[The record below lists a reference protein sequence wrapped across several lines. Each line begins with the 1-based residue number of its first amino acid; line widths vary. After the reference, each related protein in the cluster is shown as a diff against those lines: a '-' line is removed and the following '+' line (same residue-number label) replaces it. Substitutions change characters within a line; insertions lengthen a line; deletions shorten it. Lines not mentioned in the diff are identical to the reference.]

1 MSNQSLAEQTDV
13 ALAISFFRQWVQ
25 AQLAVREQPAVSI
38 AVAYDQDLIWAEGFG
53 FADVEKQVPATPQT
67 IYRIASITKL
77 FTSTAIVQ
85 LRDAGKLQLDDPVEK
100 YLPWFKVQSSFE
112 NEAPVTI
119 RNLLTHTAGLPREA
133 KFPYWSTLEFP
144 SKEEISAELP
154 NQSFSYPPYTRWKYS
169 NLGLSL
175 AGHIVEAITG
185 QTFDDYIQEKILDP
199 LGMSSTSVHLSDEH
213 MQRLA
218 TGYTRRIPGQERS
231 VVPFTECAGITPAAN
246 MASTVEDLVRFA
258 ALQYRNLPAD
268 GDQQILAGP
277 SLREMHRVQWLADDW
292 AHGWGLGFAITRLDG
307 RTRHGHGG
315 SLTGYRT
322 QLSFSLNEKIT
333 IVVMT
338 NANDGMPDLY
348 VEQAWKIIAPAI
360 VKATTPAPAPV
371 SLEGLE
377 RYVGLYRSSWGDI
390 QISIQPSGLVLF
402 APSYAEPF
410 ATLMTLKQV
419 GEHTFLTDSDDG
431 YSTNAEL
438 AVFEFDESGTPTRL
452 TIGTTY
458 SDYVGKHF

>member
-1 MSNQSLAEQTDV
+1 MSHQSLAQQTDV

-25 AQLAVREQPAVSI
+25 AQLLMREQPGISI

-53 FADVEKQVPATPQT
+53 YADLEKQVPATPQT

-100 YLPWFKVQSSFE
+100 HLPWFKVQSSYE

-144 SKEEISAELP
+144 SKEEISAQLP

-175 AGHIVEAITG
+175 AGHIVEAISG
-185 QTFDDYIQEKILDP
+185 QSYDDYIQEHILAP
-199 LGMSSTSVHLSDEH
+199 LGMSSTCVHLNDKLLE
-213 MQRLA
+213 RLA

-231 VVPFTECAGITPAAN
+231 AVPFTECAGISPAAN

-277 SLREMHRVQWLADDW
+277 SLREMHRVQWLGDDW
-292 AHGWGLGFAITRLDG
+292 KQAWGLGFSISRVDG

-322 QLSFSLNEKIT
+322 QLSFSLKEKVT
-333 IVVMT
+333 IAVMT
-338 NANDGMPDLY
+338 NANDGVPDIY

-377 RYVGLYRSSWGDI
+377 RYVGVYRSTWGDI
-390 QISIQPSGLVLF
+390 QISLRPSGLVLF
-402 APSYAEPF
+402 APSYADPLDS
-410 ATLMTLKQV
+410 LMTLTKV

-431 YSTNAEL
+431 YATNAEL
-438 AVFEFDESGTPTRL
+438 AVFELDESGTPTRL
-452 TIGTTY
+452 TVGNTY
-458 SDYVGKHF
+458 SDYIGKHL

>member
-1 MSNQSLAEQTDV
+1 MSNQSLAQQTDV
-13 ALAISFFRQWVQ
+13 ALAIDFFRQWVQ
-25 AQLAVREQPAVSI
+25 AQMAIREQPGISI

-53 FADVEKQVPATPQT
+53 YADVEKQIPATPQT

-100 YLPWFKVQSSFE
+100 HLPWFKVQSSYE
-112 NEAPVTI
+112 HEAPVTI

-133 KFPYWSTLEFP
+133 NFPYWSTLEFP
-144 SKEEISAELP
+144 TKEEIMAALP
-154 NQSFSYPPYTRWKYS
+154 DQRFCYPPYTRWKYS
-169 NLGLSL
+169 NLGLAL
-175 AGHIVEAITG
+175 AGYIVEAVSG
-185 QTFDDYIQEKILDP
+185 QSYDDYIQEHILDP
-199 LGMSSTSVHLSDEH
+199 LGMTSTSVHLSEEH

-218 TGYTRRIPGQERS
+218 TGYSRRLPGQPRS
-231 VVPFTECAGITPAAN
+231 VVPFTESAGITPAAN

-258 ALQYRNLPAD
+258 ALQYRNAPAD
-268 GDQQILAGP
+268 NAQQILSGS
-277 SLREMHRVQWLADDW
+277 SLREMHRVQWLADNW
-292 AHGWGLGFAITRLDG
+292 THGWGLGFSITRVDG

-322 QLSFSLNEKIT
+322 QLSFSLKEKIT

-348 VEQAWKIIAPAI
+348 VEQAWKILAPAI
-360 VKATTPAPAPV
+360 VKATTPPPSPV

-377 RYVGLYRSSWGDI
+377 RYVGLYRSSWGDL
-390 QISIQPSGLVLF
+390 QVALRPSGLVLF
-402 APSYAEPF
+402 APNALDPLS
-410 ATLMTLKQV
+410 TVMTLTKV

-431 YSTNAEL
+431 YATNAEL
-438 AVFEFDESGTPTRL
+438 AVFELDETGTPTRL